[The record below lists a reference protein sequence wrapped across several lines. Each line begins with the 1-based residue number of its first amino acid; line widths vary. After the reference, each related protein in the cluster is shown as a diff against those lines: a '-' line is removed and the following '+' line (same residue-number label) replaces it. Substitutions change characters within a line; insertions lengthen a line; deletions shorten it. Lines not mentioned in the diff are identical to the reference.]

1 MKRSSVALLL
11 VTLAAPSLALAAPS
25 GGSIAGA
32 LGNLR
37 WGMND
42 REVKSALHGKIKDR
56 SAAASLDSSYVEF
69 DGKPSRYDNTPI
81 GEEYTHGNEE
91 AMLSYKDAD
100 GSENYYFLIGGQ
112 LWKWV
117 KLYPTSAFGGSNYG
131 KFSAAVQ
138 KKFGTGH
145 EKEGEVNPG
154 SGQRY
159 KYIEF
164 LDRNTRLRAV
174 DKSANGKYAL
184 MFESMDTVRGLASLR
199 ANTIRRGSK
208 PVKPAAVAQNTRD
221 DDQDSAPPSKSQQRL
236 LQPAAQPG
244 AIASANK
251 NKKSIFTDEQNQGDT
266 AESYQS
272 KKQRVQQEARDRQR
286 RTYERGEEQKKG
298 KVLDSLAGVDDDDPI
313 SGMP

>member
-1 MKRSSVALLL
+1 MKRSSVALLIM
-11 VTLAAPSLALAAPS
+11 TLAVPSLALAAPS
-25 GGSIAGA
+25 GSIAGA

-56 SAAASLDSSYVEF
+56 SAGSMLDSSYVEF
-69 DGKPSRYDNTPI
+69 NGKSSRYDNTPI

-91 AMLSYKDAD
+91 AMLSYKDSD

-117 KLYPTSAFGGSNYG
+117 KLYPAATFGGGGYA

-154 SGQRY
+154 SGARY
-159 KYIEF
+159 KFIEF

-174 DKSANGKYAL
+174 DKTAATGKYAL
-184 MFESMDTVRGLASLR
+184 VFESMDTVRGLASLR
-199 ANTIRRGSK
+199 SNTIRRGTAAKK
-208 PVKPAAVAQNTRD
+208 PSAAVARN
-221 DDQDSAPPSKSQQRL
+221 DDQDSAPPSKPQQRL
-236 LQPAAQPG
+236 LQPATQPG
-244 AIASANK
+244 AIAAAGK
-251 NKKSIFTDEQNQGDT
+251 KKSIFSEEQNSGDSE
-266 AESYQS
+266 ASYQA

-286 RTYERGEEQKKG
+286 HTYERGEEQKKG

>member
-11 VTLAAPSLALAAPS
+11 VTLVMPSLALAAPS
-25 GGSIAGA
+25 GSIAGS

-42 REVKSALHGKIKDR
+42 REVKSALRGKIKDK
-56 SAAASLDSSYVEF
+56 SAASALDSSYVEF
-69 DGKPSRYDNTPI
+69 DGKPSRWDGTPV

-91 AMLSYKDAD
+91 AMLSYKDSD

-117 KLYPTSAFGGSNYG
+117 KLYPAAAFGGSNFG
-131 KFSAAVQ
+131 KFSASVE

-154 SGQRY
+154 SGNRY
-159 KYIEF
+159 KFVEF

-174 DKSANGKYAL
+174 DKTATSGKYAL
-184 MFESMDTVRGLASLR
+184 VFEAMDTVRSLASLR
-199 ANTIRRGSK
+199 ANTIRRGSGSK
-208 PVKPAAVAQNTRD
+208 KPAAVAKNDRD
-221 DDQDSAPPSKSQQRL
+221 DEDSAPSGKPAQRL
-236 LQPAAQPG
+236 LQPATQPG

-251 NKKSIFTDEQNQGDT
+251 KKSLFAEQQNGGDT
-266 AESYQS
+266 AESYQA

-286 RTYERGEEQKKG
+286 HSYERGEEQKKG
-298 KVLDSLAGVDDDDPI
+298 KALDGLAGVDDDDPI
-313 SGMP
+313 SGM